1 MTRGLGDYHLKITSE
16 RKKKFLEL
24 LGTSKT
30 MDISIEIEDDLK
42 NSTTGENDNGELES
56 SLFQTLVFC
65 YQNCPDLL

>member
-1 MTRGLGDYHLKITSE
+1 MSRGMGDYTDYHLKITSE

-42 NSTTGENDNGELES
+42 NSTTGENDNGEFIISNIGILLPK
-56 SLFQTLVFC
+56 LF
-65 YQNCPDLL
+65 